1 MLDVNGLAFF
11 IGSIIVG
18 ALSWWI
24 NRLYSQFDGL
34 QDDYD
39 DLKVR
44 LSVAESRLD
53 GVQACLEKIESRLEK
68 IYQILTQEK

>member
-11 IGSIIVG
+11 IGSIVVG

-24 NRLYSQFDGL
+24 NRLYSQFDSL

-44 LSVAESRLD
+44 LSVAESRID